1 LLKHKHPL
9 YTTFFL
15 FYLVHF
21 SVMKSSLFA
30 TLATAALLTATN
42 AFAAPLQGPGNNYGY
57 DKNHRV
63 TPQERA
69 RWEAQHKNDRHDN
82 DHKDDRRDNDRRDND
97 RRDNDHKN
105 DRRDNDRKDDKFD
118 RNKNYG
124 FDQNHRV
131 TPQERARWEAQ
142 HKNDRHDN
150 DHR

>member
-1 LLKHKHPL
+1 
-9 YTTFFL
+9 
-15 FYLVHF
+15 
-21 SVMKSSLFA
+21 MKSSLLA
-30 TLATAALLTATN
+30 TLATAVLLTATS

-69 RWEAQHKNDRHDN
+69 RWEAQHKNDRRDN
-82 DHKDDRRDNDRRDND
+82 DHRDND